1 MRPVPP
7 DPDLAALPELLPSG
21 GVPGLVAQKVQEMTC
36 LSVRADGGEL
46 CHFQYRPS
54 RYAILTPR

>member
-7 DPDLAALPELLPSG
+7 DPDIAALPELPPSG
-21 GVPGLVAQKVQEMTC
+21 GVLGPVAQKVQEMTC

-46 CHFQYRPS
+46 CQFQYRLS
-54 RYAILTPR
+54 RYAISTPR